1 MTKKRLIKECKK
13 YEKTADY
20 TYSDTDVILEADG
33 YLLIYQPDTIGNLV
47 FLKISD
53 THKYTLLQMVKHF
66 SELLYLKYGVRI
78 VTIKNKKWKYVMN
91 KLKELQLIYE
101 NEEYC
106 IYVREDLY

>member
-53 THKYTLLQMVKHF
+53 KHKHTLLQVVKYF
-66 SELLYLKYGVRI
+66 SEWLYLKYGVRI